1 LIDLIIAQHPAS
13 SISAIFRTKTSSIMY
28 KNYIE
33 KREGMGEAGQKLY
46 RKEGRDG

>member
-1 LIDLIIAQHPAS
+1 VKQV
-13 SISAIFRTKTSSIMY
+13 

-46 RKEGRDG
+46 RKEGRNGRSRSKTI

>member
-1 LIDLIIAQHPAS
+1 VKQV
-13 SISAIFRTKTSSIMY
+13 

-46 RKEGRDG
+46 RKEVRNG